1 MNKKIISALL
11 AASLLL
17 SAGACSKTN
26 NDDTTTTT
34 AASAETTTTTE
45 LTSGTTSPEDAP
57 ESQPTTDE
65 PEAGDADAAAQTD
78 CQKLTDAVLKDD
90 EIKDWATAQAEDEIL
105 RDVMNYDLDLFDEYS
120 VVTHLMSAHL
130 IEITVVK
137 PKDGQEDA
145 ALEFLNKRK
154 DQLINEV
161 AFYPEQQENAEKTIV
176 DSYEGYCYLLCFQAP
191 EALES
196 TLKAAIDN
204 LNA

>member
-1 MNKKIISALL
+1 MNKKFISALL

-17 SAGACSKTN
+17 SAGACSNTG
-26 NDDTTTTT
+26 NDDAAATTTTP
-34 AASAETTTTTE
+34 AATTTTE

-65 PEAGDADAAAQTD
+65 PEEDDADAAAQTD

-90 EIKDWATAQAEDEIL
+90 EIKDWATAQAQDEML
-105 RDVMNYDLDLFDEYS
+105 KDVMNYDLDLFDEYS

-137 PKDGQEDA
+137 PKDGQDDA

-161 AFYPEQQENAEKTIV
+161 AFYPDQQENAEKTIV
-176 DSYEGYCYLLCFQAP
+176 GSYEGYCYLLCFQAP